1 MKRRDFL
8 SGLTLVAGTAPFPLF
23 ASPASKSLKVGI
35 VYQSSIGDAG
45 WNYQHNLSIRALEKQ
60 FGADV
65 VVTRVENVPDTADSE
80 RVFRQLAMQ
89 GNQLIIGTTFGYMNS
104 MLKVAKEF
112 PKATFL
118 NASGYKTAANMACYS
133 ASMYDGT
140 YLAGGIA
147 ASVTKSKVLG
157 FIGAVPIPEVFR
169 NLNAFTLG
177 ARKVDPSIQV
187 KVVWINAWHDPGKER
202 LATLTLINGGADVVL
217 QDTNST
223 APVAVAQERGV
234 FSFGWTS
241 DMSAFGPKTCLGSVV
256 ADWSDYYLRQ
266 ASQVIAGTWKSS
278 SESGSLRDK
287 FVDIRGLNE
296 KLIPSA
302 ALVRFKSDRELAL
315 QGKLD
320 SFAGPFK
327 DSKGVLRVPAGGSL
341 SVADRDRMDW
351 TVEGV
356 VGTPGG

>member
-1 MKRRDFL
+1 MNRRDFL
-8 SGLTLVAGTAPFPLF
+8 SGLTLVAGTVPLF
-23 ASPASKSLKVGI
+23 AAQGAKPLKVSI

-45 WNYQHNLSIRALEKQ
+45 WNYQHNLSIHALEKQ
-60 FGADV
+60 YGPDV

-112 PKATFL
+112 PKAAFL
-118 NASGYKTAANMACYS
+118 NSSGYKLAPNMSNYT

-140 YLAGGIA
+140 YLAGSIA

-157 FIGAVPIPEVFR
+157 FVAPVPLPEIFR

-202 LATLTLINGGADVVL
+202 LATLTLINGGADVIM
-217 QDTNST
+217 QDANST

-234 FSFGWTS
+234 YSFGWTS
-241 DMSAFGPKTCLGSVV
+241 DMAAFGPKTCLGSVV

-266 ASQVIAGTWKSS
+266 AAQVLGGSWKSS
-278 SESGSLRDK
+278 SEAGSIREK

-296 KLIPSA
+296 KLIPA
-302 ALVRFKSDRELAL
+302 QALARFKADRELAR

-320 SFAGPFK
+320 VFAGPFK
-327 DSKGVLRVPAGGSL
+327 DAKGVQRVAAGSSL
-341 SVADRDRMDW
+341 PSQERDRMDW

-356 VGTPGG
+356 VGTTGS

>member
-1 MKRRDFL
+1 MNRREFIT
-8 SGLTLVAGTAPFPLF
+8 GLTLVAGTLPLY
-23 ASPASKSLKVGI
+23 AAQASKPLKVGI

-45 WNYQHNLSIRALEKQ
+45 WNYQHNLSIKALEQ
-60 FGADV
+60 RFGRDV
-65 VVTRVENVPDTADSE
+65 VITRVENVPDTADSE

-89 GNQLIIGTTFGYMNS
+89 GNQLVIGTTFGYMNS

-112 PKATFL
+112 PKAAFL
-118 NASGYKTAANMACYS
+118 NSSGYKLAPNLSNYQPR
-133 ASMYDGT
+133 MYEGT

-147 ASVTKSKVLG
+147 AGMSKSKVLG

-169 NLNAFTLG
+169 NLNAFALG
-177 ARKVDPSIQV
+177 AQKVDPSIKV

-223 APVAVAQERGV
+223 APVAVAQEKGV

-241 DMSAFGPKTCLGSVV
+241 DMAAFGPKTCLGSVV

-266 ASQVIAGTWKSS
+266 AEELLGGTWKPTA
-278 SESGSLRDK
+278 ESGSFKEK

-296 KLIPSA
+296 KLIPA
-302 ALVRFKSDRELAL
+302 NVLARFKADRELAI

-320 SFAGPFK
+320 AFAGPFK
-327 DSKGVLRVPAGGSL
+327 DSKGVARVPAGGTL
-341 SVADRDRMDW
+341 STQDRDRMDW

-356 VGTPGG
+356 IGSPGG

>member
-1 MKRRDFL
+1 MNRRDFL
-8 SGLTLVAGTAPFPLF
+8 SGLTLLSGTVPLF
-23 ASPASKSLKVGI
+23 AAQAGKPLKVGI

-60 FGADV
+60 YGSDV

-89 GNQLIIGTTFGYMNS
+89 GHQLVIGTTFGYMNS

-118 NASGYKTAANMACYS
+118 NASGYKTAPNMSCYTAN
-133 ASMYDGT
+133 MYDGT

-157 FIGAVPIPEVFR
+157 FVAPVPLPEIFR

-177 ARKVDPSIQV
+177 ARKVDPAIQV

-202 LATLTLINGGADVVL
+202 LAALTLINGGADVIL
-217 QDTNST
+217 QDANST

-234 FSFGWTS
+234 YSFGWTS
-241 DMSAFGPKTCLGSVV
+241 DMAAFGPKTCLGSVV

-266 ASQVIAGTWKSS
+266 AAQVLGGTWKSS
-278 SESGSLRDK
+278 AEAGSLREK

-296 KLIPSA
+296 KLIPAA
-302 ALVRFKSDRELAL
+302 ALARFQADRELTI

-320 SFAGPFK
+320 AFAGPFK
-327 DSKGVLRVPAGGSL
+327 DGKGVQRVAAGASL
-341 SVADRDRMDW
+341 PSQDRDRMDW